1 MKAEIKIVKARDF
14 LKTKA
19 SGELNLAGSKKLLAQ
34 IAELN
39 EQSNFHEILIDIRE
53 TTSKMTL
60 SDIYEIVTELTKYR
74 KAFRKKVAILM
85 GPNNDID
92 KANFLEMCAQNRG
105 FLVNAVDNF
114 EEAITWLMR

>member
-1 MKAEIKIVKARDF
+1 MKAEVKIVRARDF
-14 LKTKA
+14 LKTTA

-39 EQSNFHEILIDIRE
+39 ETSDFHEILIDIRE

-60 SDIYEIVTELTKYR
+60 SDIYEIVNELTKYR
-74 KAFRKKVAILM
+74 KAFRKKVAILL

-92 KANFLEMCAQNRG
+92 KASFLEMCAQNRG
-105 FLVNAVDNF
+105 FLVKGVDNF